1 MKTSLLA
8 LAILAASL
16 STGCDRREVPENQ
29 PEPQPSDTAD
39 AATASQTNPSGADMP
54 RADEVPADNTGAAA
68 SQPASAQPDDAVALG
83 LLGAVNEHEIAAG
96 KQAQDKGVTGDVL
109 AFAKMMVTDHT
120 ANLAKTRSLGTL
132 ADNPEIQAM
141 KKTGEDDLRTLGQG
155 SGNDY
160 ARAYIAAM
168 VKGHQEALNLID
180 DEMIPAAT
188 TEPVK
193 IHLADTRKKVA
204 AHLDMAKQLQ
214 AKL

>member
-1 MKTSLLA
+1 MKISLLA
-8 LAILAASL
+8 LAILSASL
-16 STGCDRREVPENQ
+16 AAGCDRRAAPENQ
-29 PEPQPSDTAD
+29 PESQPSNTAD
-39 AATASQTNPSGADMP
+39 APAASPTTPSGEAMPSADVPTDNTGATASQSP
-54 RADEVPADNTGAAA
+54 
-68 SQPASAQPDDAVALG
+68 SAQPDDSVALG
-83 LLGAVNEHEIAAG
+83 LLAAVNEHEVAAG

-109 AFAKMMVTDHT
+109 AFAKMMVSDHT
-120 ANLAKTRSLGTL
+120 ANLAKTKSLGTL

-141 KKTGEDDLRTLGQG
+141 KKTGDDELRTLGQG

-168 VKGHQEALNLID
+168 VKGHQKALNLID

-188 TEPVK
+188 KEPVK
-193 IHLADTRKKVA
+193 THLAETRKKVV